1 MVMFNTHI
9 NYDHDSITANFRDAF
24 HRGSSFWLL
33 PQWMSTNKM
42 IFPKG
47 LPIDNLQEF
56 VDKNPVFFDKH
67 LTGNPKLEKAEA
79 VDSSLHQMQAAYF
92 PHNVTLFNSNRSI
105 DHDLYQC
112 DTHLMDHIQIQV
124 DEAQNLDV
132 LLRIILRSLVKDIE
146 KNKNPYYK
154 ELSPFFLSELKL
166 QIKHNVVEKYWYRL
180 AGSSVWLEE
189 YGVHFMISRVLYSPK
204 GIRNQPTISLTYA
217 QLYDKDWNEM
227 VNTRLV
233 VPSNNMRK
241 PDLEENIIPDPPS
254 KKVQSSKSNRK
265 DKNQFKVLDFPSFLP
280 IPFWHD
286 YDNTVGKYYGP
297 EDPRII
303 LVNNKLGYQEPLIV
317 FNAYHRKLAL
327 FDDDLDDRLLM
338 KIKFYRS
345 MFICWPWQF
354 QRGKENV
361 DGMPDPEY
369 DEHFYNRVTELQIK
383 NLPRQ
388 TTQKNWTPLVSEME
402 RRTHSS
408 GSFVYDTHIN
418 FIYRWANLE
427 MLRCNLESGV
437 CGFTYRLN
445 DRLAPRSSVGPLR
458 GGTQLININNLIRSQ
473 LSEFN
478 METILPNNREIWL
491 GFARAHLDRC
501 GCGSVMYRPNLVIVV
516 KDRVEIPPEVSFF
529 GGEKPET
536 MHRDFYKL
544 SHVSSSISFDMP
556 VLGWD
561 LSNPRILCTGAN
573 ILIPNGISS
582 WNLKSLTADGNG
594 GWTADDYMTISLSV
608 GDFTVHKINIKG
620 LLNEVFKLS
629 DKTLFLPSVVQDD
642 VLDMKKA
649 LSNLQIPDPINASD
663 QCPFQGFNNDNV
675 ICAMQS
681 SRDFCM
687 DYGFEQVKLFS
698 QNYNVYKDFDF
709 IHNEYDELDKSEYEL
724 YEEEVE
730 EERMRDMINNY
741 QGGRFAGVAYDF
753 DDHHA
758 ISGAELK
765 SPKKLIDTSKPAAPL
780 APVDDG
786 KPMDEVVTNLDL
798 NRKPN
803 DESGKMTSKTE
814 DKQTKGTTKKKTNL
828 KASEKYSDSKT
839 KGKGTLKKPDPEV
852 ETKATKKDKGKKKA
866 APPKALEEKDDGK
879 ELSTKKAAPKKAAP
893 KKAVPKKAA
902 PKKAAPEK
910 KTSSKKTPKKP
921 AASDYEDKKAVKEVT
936 KKKTSA
942 KPTVPKKPAKSTAKK
957 SDAKQPTK
965 KVQKKKPTA
974 KEAAKKKSSSKKN

>member
-1 MVMFNTHI
+1 ISKYVGKSKLIVFPK
-9 NYDHDSITANFRDAF
+9 AF
-24 HRGSSFWLL
+24 EESDPKKLYKFYSSSFDESPPRWSKIIRFSDPSQKTDPLSNSIKNLKYHKHPVQSFNAFADIEGNMEKCGLL
-33 PQWMSTNKM
+33 ENKYEIEVSRSAM
-42 IFPKG
+42 KS
-47 LPIDNLQEF
+47 
-56 VDKNPVFFDKH
+56 K
-67 LTGNPKLEKAEA
+67 
-79 VDSSLHQMQAAYF
+79 SLKKIEGSF
-92 PHNVTLFNSNRSI
+92 
-105 DHDLYQC
+105 
-112 DTHLMDHIQIQV
+112 
-124 DEAQNLDV
+124 
-132 LLRIILRSLVKDIE
+132 E

-254 KKVQSSKSNRK
+254 K
-265 DKNQFKVLDFPSFLP
+265 KVLDFPSFLP

-501 GCGSVMYRPNLVIVV
+501 GCGSVMYRPNLVIV
-516 KDRVEIPPEVSFF
+516 
-529 GGEKPET
+529 T

-620 LLNEVFKLS
+620 LLNEVFKLN
-629 DKTLFLPSVVQDD
+629 D

-687 DYGFEQVKLFS
+687 DYGFEQVK
-698 QNYNVYKDFDF
+698 
-709 IHNEYDELDKSEYEL
+709 
-724 YEEEVE
+724 
-730 EERMRDMINNY
+730 
-741 QGGRFAGVAYDF
+741 
-753 DDHHA
+753 
-758 ISGAELK
+758 
-765 SPKKLIDTSKPAAPL
+765 
-780 APVDDG
+780 
-786 KPMDEVVTNLDL
+786 
-798 NRKPN
+798 
-803 DESGKMTSKTE
+803 
-814 DKQTKGTTKKKTNL
+814 
-828 KASEKYSDSKT
+828 
-839 KGKGTLKKPDPEV
+839 
-852 ETKATKKDKGKKKA
+852 
-866 APPKALEEKDDGK
+866 
-879 ELSTKKAAPKKAAP
+879 
-893 KKAVPKKAA
+893 
-902 PKKAAPEK
+902 
-910 KTSSKKTPKKP
+910 
-921 AASDYEDKKAVKEVT
+921 
-936 KKKTSA
+936 
-942 KPTVPKKPAKSTAKK
+942 
-957 SDAKQPTK
+957 
-965 KVQKKKPTA
+965 
-974 KEAAKKKSSSKKN
+974 